1 MMAVTISIRY
11 LLGTNY
17 QTKKYQILSSGRL
30 HDNEKNFGDL
40 PSDFEKCLDDFLND
54 NGNGASQLQQEDSP
68 IHDDKN
74 AHVISQ
80 LVIIL
85 LNFFSNFNTY
95 LIFLYFQMPEP
106 TKQCRKVH
114 VNFSS
119 KKGVVTRLVKICVR
133 RQNGSEIIT
142 SEFVDKEKDITNL
155 NLLDM
160 IRM

>member
-1 MMAVTISIRY
+1 M
-11 LLGTNY
+11 
-17 QTKKYQILSSGRL
+17 
-30 HDNEKNFGDL
+30 
-40 PSDFEKCLDDFLND
+40 DDFLYG
-54 NGNGASQLQQEDSP
+54 NGNGATQLQEDSP
-68 IHDDKN
+68 IHDDKS

-85 LNFFSNFNTY
+85 QYYEKKNSFSNFNTY

-119 KKGVVTRLVKICVR
+119 KKGVVTRLVKICVT
-133 RQNGSEIIT
+133 RQNASEIIT

>member
-1 MMAVTISIRY
+1 MA
-11 LLGTNY
+11 
-17 QTKKYQILSSGRL
+17 
-30 HDNEKNFGDL
+30 
-40 PSDFEKCLDDFLND
+40 
-54 NGNGASQLQQEDSP
+54 
-68 IHDDKN
+68 
-74 AHVISQ
+74 
-80 LVIIL
+80 
-85 LNFFSNFNTY
+85 
-95 LIFLYFQMPEP
+95 EP

-119 KKGVVTRLVKICVR
+119 KKGMVTRLVKICVT